1 MHYIAAGKRSY
12 SGFYFLPM
20 KPIYYLFIYCCVL
33 LAPLAGFA
41 QFDIPDIPQHQTSL
55 YDYAE
60 MLDSIEQYSLET
72 KLLNYAD
79 TTSTQIVIATVKNLK
94 GDSAEHV
101 APLWAQKWG
110 VGQADKDNGVFIL
123 VSKEDREMYIATGYG
138 VQGRLT
144 AGITGQIIRDYI
156 LPDFKAERYYQGLD
170 NGTDAIFEVLKGSFK
185 AEDEEKWWEN
195 VNNPWEAILF
205 IILGVLGIFLPIYI
219 LAWLTRFL
227 PDVKGGR
234 VRSGGGHKGSYTLPN
249 IKTSA
254 PKRGFKGGFG
264 GGGFSGGGAGGS
276 W

>member
-1 MHYIAAGKRSY
+1 
-12 SGFYFLPM
+12 M
-20 KPIYYLFIYCCVL
+20 KPIQYFLVYFSLL
-33 LAPLAGFA
+33 LAPLTGFA
-41 QFDIPDIPQHQTSL
+41 QFDIPNIPEHQTSL

-60 MLDSIEQYSLET
+60 MLDSIERYSLET

-110 VGQADKDNGVFIL
+110 IGQADKDNGVFIL

-144 AGITGQIIRDYI
+144 AGITGQIIRDYM
-156 LPDFKAERYYQGLD
+156 LPDFKTERYYFGLD
-170 NGTDAIFEVLKGSFK
+170 NGTDAIFKALNGKFK
-185 AEDEEKWWEN
+185 AGIEDVQWWKN
-195 VNNPWEAILF
+195 NKNPWVVLMWIVLLISGLF
-205 IILGVLGIFLPIYI
+205 FGLLLF
-219 LAWLTRFL
+219 AWLTRFL
-227 PDVKGGR
+227 PDTKYVSIGKGGK
-234 VRSGGGHKGSYTLPN
+234 HKSWKFPS
-249 IKTSA
+249 IKTGG
-254 PKRGFKGGFG
+254 KRGFKGGFG